1 LIPLPALAQSLLWAG
16 GQIDVRVEVD
26 TGTTDSGDEF
36 ALWGEDFWAEFL
48 WASSAPGWLDLSPF
62 VLDLDF
68 DGGAERWGQRF
79 KTGSATV
86 ILDNTTGIFT
96 QDAPVTKPFHLPFRP
111 GRKIRVVAIPDPT
124 ADPESA
130 TYRVPLFTGIIDST
144 SDDYAE
150 GAWDNTT
157 RVYCFD
163 NGAVFAGH
171 NPPMLGTPTGVETS
185 DERVTSALDRLNWPA
200 GDRDV
205 QTGIHSLQTSHL
217 AQSTWEECQ
226 TAADAEGGAFFA
238 GKDGK
243 AVFKAR
249 DWLITDTRSITV
261 QGWLGYDEIPTGEQG
276 AHVIAVD
283 TSWELARIRNQVR
296 FARVGSTMQE
306 AEDATSQTLYGVR
319 SYERTDFENN
329 ADGAL
334 AILAARHVKVHKD
347 NRMRVD
353 AVTIAGVE
361 DPDNEDLNRLLW
373 AVEYGDLL
381 TVQVKTG
388 QGWSFERLVQV
399 FGIHHHIT
407 GDDWLVTFRLD
418 DAQINF
424 LTGRDALM
432 TQLGPIAWW
441 KFSESGGTSTADQ
454 AGTHT
459 LTWNGTPTLA
469 SSGGPIAGG
478 DGMATLDGT
487 DDYATVTDEGDLEL
501 HQNMTFEARVRPHDA
516 TGGLQAILSVRGA
529 GTDRNLYSLYWH
541 PDDSLYRFYPFTSE
555 GSSTILDVGAANT
568 WIHIVVTVEW
578 TATERKITRYIDGG
592 AGFTSV
598 TSYLPSVVT
607 REVNVGRE
615 GTDGGEFFDGDISEL
630 AVWDRLLTPS
640 EITDLYNAS
649 YE

>member
-1 LIPLPALAQSLLWAG
+1 MIPLPDLAQSLLWAG

-26 TGTTDSGDEF
+26 TGTTDSGVEF
-36 ALWGEDFWAEFL
+36 ALWGEDLWAEFL
-48 WASSAPGWLDLSPF
+48 WASSAPGWLDLSIF

-79 KTGSATV
+79 KTGTATI

-96 QDAPVTKPFHLPFRP
+96 QDADVVKPFHLPFRP
-111 GRKIRVVAIPDPT
+111 GRKIRVVAIPDPS
-124 ADPESA
+124 ADPESVG
-130 TYRVPLFTGIIDST
+130 YRVPLFTGIIDST
-144 SDDYAE
+144 TDDYAY

-157 RVYCFD
+157 RVLCFD
-163 NGAVFAGH
+163 NGAVWSGF
-171 NPPMLGTPTGVETS
+171 NPPMLSTPTGVETS
-185 DERVTSALDRLNWPA
+185 DARVTSALDRLNWPV
-200 GDRDV
+200 GDRDI
-205 QTGIHSLQTSHL
+205 QTGEHSLQSSDL

-249 DWLITDTRSITV
+249 DWLITDTRSINV
-261 QGWLGYDEIPTGEQG
+261 QGWLGYDEIPTGAQG
-276 AHVIAVD
+276 AHVIDVD

-306 AEDATSQTLYGVR
+306 AEDATSQTLYDVR
-319 SYERTDFENN
+319 SYERTDFKNN
-329 ADGAL
+329 ADADL
-334 AILAARHVKVHKD
+334 AFLAARHVKVHKD

-353 AVTIAGVE
+353 AATIAGVV
-361 DPDNEDLNRLLW
+361 DGDNEDLNRLLW
-373 AVEYGDLL
+373 ATEYGDLL
-381 TVQVKTG
+381 SVRVMTG

-407 GDDWLVTFRLD
+407 GDDWEVTFRLD
-418 DAQINF
+418 DAQTNF
-424 LTGRDALM
+424 LAGRDVLM
-432 TQLGPIAWW
+432 AQSAPVAWW

-478 DGMATLDGT
+478 DGIATLDGT
-487 DDYATVTDEGDLEL
+487 DDYATVANEADLEL

-516 TGGLQAILSVRGA
+516 TGALQAILSVRGT
-529 GTDRNLYSLYWH
+529 GDDRNLYSLYWY
-541 PDDSLYRFYPFTSE
+541 PDNSVFRFYPL
-555 GSSTILDVGAANT
+555 GSAGVSTDIAAGVANV
-568 WIHIVVTVEW
+568 WHHLVVTVEW
-578 TATERKITRYIDGG
+578 TATERRITRYVDGVQ
-592 AGFTSV
+592 GFTSI
-598 TSYLPSVVT
+598 TSYLPSVIA

-615 GTDGGEFFDGDISEL
+615 GTDGGEFFNGDISEM
-630 AVWDRLLTPS
+630 AVWDRLLAPS
-640 EITDLYNAS
+640 EITNLYNAT